1 MNNNDRIKFDYAQSN
16 WRQSIA
22 VKIAS
27 QIIWIL
33 VPTAFIA
40 SLFVFNELDKYIVQN
55 HEYKV
60 ESLTYRVTNV
70 ILNSPTLTKTEKDS
84 IIHSIASQLEFSDI
98 KVVSSNYKLDPST
111 DTKQLDSTTRTVQ
124 LTLGDNFENEF
135 VSVTGYHEPVATIIS
150 KTQKKVLGIIIIILT
165 VLASLL
171 VYSIRHKIYN
181 PLNMLV
187 NATEAASNGEEIIRL
202 DTERKDEFGH
212 LSVFFKKML
221 ARLNE
226 QHNMLKDSAEE
237 ARKANSAKSVF
248 LANMSHE
255 LRTPL
260 NAIIGYGELMI
271 DDPDESISELHKRD
285 LKKIVT
291 SGQHLLHLIN
301 EILDLSKVEA
311 GKLEVIP
318 DHISLPDMLDEIA
331 VTIQPLVKQ
340 NNNRLV
346 IDCSPTISKIYSDDM
361 KVRQVLINLLGNACK
376 FTENGTISLKAEPS
390 TIQSVDHVALSVSD
404 TGAGISKDYIE
415 NLFKPFT
422 QGDQSL
428 NKSYGGTGL
437 GLTICQKLS
446 ELLGGKI
453 TVDSTE
459 GMGTT
464 FTVTLPVK
472 LSSLPLTAT
481 SF

>member
-1 MNNNDRIKFDYAQSN
+1 MSNIDRIKFDYAQSN

-40 SLFVFNELDKYIVQN
+40 SLFVFNELDKYILQN

-60 ESLTYRVTNV
+60 ESLTYRVANV

-84 IIHSIASQLEFSDI
+84 IIHRIASQLEFNAI
-98 KVVSSNYKLDPST
+98 KVVSSNYKLDPTT

-124 LTLGDNFENEF
+124 LTLGNNFENEF
-135 VSVTGYHEPVATIIS
+135 ISVTGYHDPIASIIS

-165 VLASLL
+165 ILASLL
-171 VYSIRHKIYN
+171 VYTIRHKIYN

-187 NATEAASNGEEIIRL
+187 KATEAASNGEKKIIL

-212 LSVFFKKML
+212 LSVFFNQML
-221 ARLNE
+221 TRLNE
-226 QHNMLKDSAEE
+226 QHNMLKQSAEE

-271 DDPDESISELHKRD
+271 DDPDGSISELHKRD

-318 DHISLPDMLDEIA
+318 DQISLPDMFDEIA
-331 VTIQPLVKQ
+331 VTIQPLVEK

-346 IDCSPTISKIYSDDM
+346 IDCSPNLSKIYSDDM

-376 FTENGTISLKAEPS
+376 FTQNGTISLKAEPS
-390 TIQSVDHVALSVSD
+390 NIQSIDHVALSVSD
-404 TGAGISKDYIE
+404 TGTGISKDYID

-446 ELLGGKI
+446 ELLGGNI
-453 TVDSTE
+453 SVDSTE

-464 FTVTLPVK
+464 FTVTLPVNY
-472 LSSLPLTAT
+472 SSLPLTAT
-481 SF
+481 SI